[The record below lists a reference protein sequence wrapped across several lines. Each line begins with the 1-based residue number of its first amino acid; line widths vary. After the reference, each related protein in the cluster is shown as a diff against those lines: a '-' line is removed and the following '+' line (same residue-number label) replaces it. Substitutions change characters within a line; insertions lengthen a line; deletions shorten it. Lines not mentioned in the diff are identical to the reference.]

1 MMNYIEKKIE
11 ESKSDHLSDCKWNLI
26 QFKTG
31 QNNFSGCPTDFG
43 LKEIDSL
50 CTLIDPED
58 EKEKKQQCKDCWEK
72 VISEV

>member
-1 MMNYIEKKIE
+1 M
-11 ESKSDHLSDCKWNLI
+11 I